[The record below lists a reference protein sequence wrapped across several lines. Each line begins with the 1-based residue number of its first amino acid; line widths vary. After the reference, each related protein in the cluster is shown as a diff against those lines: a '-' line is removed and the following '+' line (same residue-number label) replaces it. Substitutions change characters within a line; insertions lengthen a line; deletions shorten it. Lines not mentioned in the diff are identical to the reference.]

1 MALFSEYNSRHDLP
15 YHIYTYDIYYM
26 AHLTDL
32 DTPGEKKVVQTIHMW
47 QHKCYD
53 ERPKRHP
60 EGAIPVVLK
69 EINIT
74 EWMANKSAPKQGENQ
89 QDNAAKAQP

>member
-1 MALFSEYNSRHDLP
+1 
-15 YHIYTYDIYYM
+15 M

-32 DTPGEKKVVQTIHMW
+32 DTPGEKKLVQTIHMW

-53 ERPKRHP
+53 ERPSRLP
-60 EGAIPVVLK
+60 EGSIPVALK

-74 EWMANKSAPKQGENQ
+74 EWMANKSPTPAANQNNENSQ
-89 QDNAAKAQP
+89 HQKDAGVTSQP